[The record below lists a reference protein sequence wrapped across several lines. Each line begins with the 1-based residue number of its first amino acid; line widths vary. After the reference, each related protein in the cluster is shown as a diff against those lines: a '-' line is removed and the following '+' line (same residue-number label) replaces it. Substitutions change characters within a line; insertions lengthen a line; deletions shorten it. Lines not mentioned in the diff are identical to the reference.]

1 MFHEIFG
8 VCFHFQLNRSDSDS
22 STLSKK
28 PPFVRN
34 AMERRSVRV
43 KRVKTSLLVF
53 CLAQTFIKKMKT
65 VLKEEFANVNQLPSA
80 FVHNLFCLGWAIK
93 ATFP

>member
-1 MFHEIFG
+1 MFHKIFG

-43 KRVKTSLLVF
+43 KRVKTSLLAF
-53 CLAQTFIKKMKT
+53 CLAQTLIKKKKMKT
-65 VLKEEFANVNQLPSA
+65 VLKEEFSDGNQLPSA
-80 FVHNLFCLGWAIK
+80 FIHNLFCGSY
-93 ATFP
+93 

>member
-43 KRVKTSLLVF
+43 KRVKTSLLAF
-53 CLAQTFIKKMKT
+53 CLAQTLIIKKN

-80 FVHNLFCLGWAIK
+80 FVHNLFCGGY
-93 ATFP
+93 